1 MIEVGLLTIEQKDQL
16 IGQLFSAGSTFYPI
30 QDAEDNWVIS
40 QQEMEQCTN
49 PKYLWVKTLPLIPY
63 QVKEVIDLL

>member
-16 IGQLFSAGSTFYPI
+16 IGQLFSADSTFYPI

-40 QQEMEQCTN
+40 QQEMEQCNN

>member
-1 MIEVGLLTIEQKDQL
+1 MIEVGLLTIEEKDQL
-16 IGQLFSAGSTFYPI
+16 IGQLFSADSTFYPI

-49 PKYLWVKTLPLIPY
+49 PNYLWVKTLPLIPY
-63 QVKEVIDLL
+63 QIKEVIDLL